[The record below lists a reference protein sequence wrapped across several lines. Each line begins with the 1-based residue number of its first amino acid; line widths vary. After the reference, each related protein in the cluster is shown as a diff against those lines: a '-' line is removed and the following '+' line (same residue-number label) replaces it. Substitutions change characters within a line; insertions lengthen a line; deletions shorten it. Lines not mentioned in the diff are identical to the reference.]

1 MTTDGSRCLDI
12 ARPSRDR
19 LADAKTYRLVGVT
32 RAFY

>member
-1 MTTDGSRCLDI
+1 MTSKGSGCADI
-12 ARPSRDR
+12 ARSSRDR